1 MYILY
6 HMLSFSALNRWF
18 NFLCCSPGT
27 KSDLPALR
35 FLFQAD
41 HLEIVRRQ
49 KTGLLFSQ
57 RTILMFPNEAVCL
70 AHDRVVQQVS
80 DKPSIAVIFFPACIG
95 ADGKAFFSGSLES
108 SPNAPIS
115 ASEVLTV

>member
-18 NFLCCSPGT
+18 NFFLLIFLCCSPGT

-49 KTGLLFSQ
+49 KTGLLFFQ

-70 AHDRVVQQVS
+70 AHDSVS
-80 DKPSIAVIFFPACIG
+80 SRF
-95 ADGKAFFSGSLES
+95 
-108 SPNAPIS
+108 
-115 ASEVLTV
+115 LTNRPLP